1 MRKTRSIAS
10 VTVAVTLV
18 AASSAFM
25 VGCVT
30 YIPVDEYSLARAS
43 YEAAKDADAARF
55 APALWFDAELDYRDA
70 QKLFKERHYEECRDK
85 FVQARVLAEQAENV
99 SRLARHQSGEIIP

>member
-1 MRKTRSIAS
+1 MRRNGLAR
-10 VTVAVTLV
+10 AVTSV
-18 AASSAFM
+18 AASTLFAT
-25 VGCVT
+25 GCVT
-30 YIPVDEYSLARAS
+30 YIPVDEYTLARAS

-85 FVQARVLAEQAENV
+85 FVEAKSLAEQAENV
-99 SRLARHQSGEIIP
+99 ARLARHQSGEIIP